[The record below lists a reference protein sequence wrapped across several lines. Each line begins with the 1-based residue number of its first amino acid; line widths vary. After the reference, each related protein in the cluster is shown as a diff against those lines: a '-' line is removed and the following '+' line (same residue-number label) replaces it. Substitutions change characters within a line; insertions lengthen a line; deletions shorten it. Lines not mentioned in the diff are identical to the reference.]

1 MSDST
6 AEARGLAKG
15 GLASFFA
22 FIEVVTIKKICQN
35 LIPEEVLNF
44 ALAEMQKIH
53 SGEIIFVAQDGYL
66 MQIEINSRRRIS
78 DWKEKFSAW
87 SADLISNVARQIQL
101 EFSKL
106 LYGRLV
112 IKLQKC
118 RITQIEKTFQQRF
131 TGLDG
136 EGI

>member
-1 MSDST
+1 M
-6 AEARGLAKG
+6 
-15 GLASFFA
+15 
-22 FIEVVTIKKICQN
+22 
-35 LIPEEVLNF
+35 NF

-66 MQIEINSRRRIS
+66 MQVEINSRRRIS
-78 DWKEKFSAW
+78 DWEEKFSAW
-87 SADLISNVARQIQL
+87 SQDLISSVEKQIRL

-118 RITQIEKTFQQRF
+118 RVTQIERTVQQRF

>member
-1 MSDST
+1 MIRQRKLGD
-6 AEARGLAKG
+6 LANVE
-15 GLASFFA
+15 SCEFFC
-22 FIEVVTIKKICQN
+22 FKEGFTIKKICKN
-35 LIPEEVLNF
+35 KIPDEVLDF
-44 ALAEMQKIH
+44 ALSEVQKIH

-78 DWKEKFSAW
+78 DWEEKISAW
-87 SADLISNVARQIQL
+87 SQDLVSSVSKQIQL

-106 LYGRLV
+106 MYGRLV

-118 RITQIEKTFQQRF
+118 RVTQIEKTLQQRF

>member
-1 MSDST
+1 MI
-6 AEARGLAKG
+6 RHRKLG
-15 GLASFFA
+15 GLLKSYEFFCVK
-22 FIEVVTIKKICQN
+22 EVVPIKKVSQN
-35 LIPEEVLNF
+35 SIPDEVLNF
-44 ALAEMQKIH
+44 ALLEMQKIH

-78 DWKEKFSAW
+78 DWEEKNSAW
-87 SADLISNVARQIQL
+87 SKDLISNISKQICL

-106 LYGRLV
+106 MYGRLV
-112 IKLQKC
+112 IKMQKC
-118 RITQIEKTFQQRF
+118 RVTQIERTVQQRF

>member
-1 MSDST
+1 MSDSKS
-6 AEARGLAKG
+6 EARGLA
-15 GLASFFA
+15 
-22 FIEVVTIKKICQN
+22 EVLRVFLRLKEVFKIKKISQYK
-35 LIPEEVLNF
+35 IPDEVLNF
-44 ALAEMQKIH
+44 ALAEMQKIN

-66 MQIEINSRRRIS
+66 MQIEINSKRRVA
-78 DWKEKFSAW
+78 DWEEKISAW
-87 SADLISNVARQIQL
+87 SQDLISGVEKQIRL

-118 RITQIEKTFQQRF
+118 RVTQIERTVQQRF

>member
-1 MSDST
+1 MRVFLLLR
-6 AEARGLAKG
+6 EG
-15 GLASFFA
+15 F
-22 FIEVVTIKKICQN
+22 TIKKISKSS
-35 LIPEEVLNF
+35 IPEEILSF
-44 ALAEMQKIH
+44 AISEMQKIH
-53 SGEIIFVAQDGYL
+53 SGEVIFVAQDGYL

-78 DWKEKFSAW
+78 EWEEKFSAW
-87 SADLISNVARQIQL
+87 SKDLISSVEKQISL

-118 RITQIEKTFQQRF
+118 RVTQIERTVQQKF

>member
-1 MSDST
+1 M
-6 AEARGLAKG
+6 
-15 GLASFFA
+15 
-22 FIEVVTIKKICQN
+22 
-35 LIPEEVLNF
+35 NF
-44 ALAEMQKIH
+44 ALAEMQKLF

-66 MQIEINSRRRIS
+66 MQIEINQRRRIA
-78 DWKEKFSAW
+78 DWEEKIPAW
-87 SADLISNVARQIQL
+87 SADLLSSVEKQIRL

-112 IKLQKC
+112 IKIQRC
-118 RITQIEKTFQQRF
+118 RVTQIERTVQQRF

>member
-1 MSDST
+1 M
-6 AEARGLAKG
+6 
-15 GLASFFA
+15 
-22 FIEVVTIKKICQN
+22 
-35 LIPEEVLNF
+35 NF
-44 ALAEMQKIH
+44 ALAEMQKIF

-66 MQIEINSRRRIS
+66 MQIEINSRRRVS
-78 DWKEKFSAW
+78 DWEEKISAW
-87 SADLISNVARQIQL
+87 SADLISSVKKQIRL

-112 IKLQKC
+112 IKMQKG
-118 RITQIEKTFQQRF
+118 RVTQIERTVQQRF

>member
-1 MSDST
+1 MIRQS
-6 AEARGLAKG
+6 EARGLAEVFRVFLRLK
-15 GLASFFA
+15 
-22 FIEVVTIKKICQN
+22 EVVKIKKVSQYK
-35 LIPEEVLNF
+35 IPDEVLNF
-44 ALAEMQKIH
+44 AISEMQKIN

-66 MQIEINSRRRIS
+66 MQIEINSKRRVA
-78 DWKEKFSAW
+78 DWEEKIPPWTS
-87 SADLISNVARQIQL
+87 DLISGVEKQIRL

-112 IKLQKC
+112 IKMQKC
-118 RITQIEKTFQQRF
+118 RVTQIERTVQQRF

>member
-1 MSDST
+1 MIRHRKLGDSFS
-6 AEARGLAKG
+6 LS
-15 GLASFFA
+15 SFFA
-22 FIEVVTIKKICQN
+22 FIEVINIKKISQN
-35 LIPEEVLNF
+35 SIPDEILSF
-44 ALAEMQKIH
+44 ALAEMQKIF

-66 MQIEINSRRRIS
+66 MQIEINTRRRVS
-78 DWKEKFSAW
+78 DWEEKIPAW
-87 SADLISNVARQIQL
+87 SADLISNVAKQIQL

-106 LYGRLV
+106 IYGRLV

-118 RITQIEKTFQQRF
+118 RVTQIERTVQQRF